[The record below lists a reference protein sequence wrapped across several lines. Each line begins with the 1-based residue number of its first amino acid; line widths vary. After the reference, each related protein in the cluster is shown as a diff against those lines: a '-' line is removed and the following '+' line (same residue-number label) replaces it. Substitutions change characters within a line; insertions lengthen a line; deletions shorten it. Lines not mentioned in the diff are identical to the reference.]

1 MPRYQKAILLYNQR
15 AGQEDAQEL
24 LQKTL
29 AKLAPEIVEF
39 TIIQT
44 LKQGDAEKICLEQSV
59 DIDLLLI
66 MGGDGTVHEC
76 VNGIMKQE
84 GRPTIAILPAGT
96 CNDLSRGLQNETLD
110 EALEAILE
118 GNTQAIDIGQ
128 QNEQYFSNFSGVGL
142 ITEASKEIEE
152 ETKDKFGKL
161 GYVIS
166 AVRSLKEPQ
175 SFSYQLETEEGE
187 TSTGEAVMILAMN
200 GKYIGTVG
208 LFEDNISL
216 SDGFLHLFIIK
227 EAGMTLIKNMYDQ
240 VRMDNGWLND
250 PEGLEILRSTSFKLK
265 TTPSLD
271 IDSDGEQ
278 NEQTPV
284 MYKLHKGELTF
295 ICGMEEANK
304 PLN

>member
-1 MPRYQKAILLYNQR
+1 MPRYQKAILLYNQQ

-24 LQKTL
+24 LPKTI

-44 LKQGDAEKICLEQSV
+44 LKQGDAERICLERAA
-59 DIDLLLI
+59 DMDLLLI

-76 VNGIMKQE
+76 VNGMMKQKS
-84 GRPTIAILPAGT
+84 RPTIAILPAGT
-96 CNDLSRGLQNETLD
+96 CNDLSRGLQNETFD
-110 EALEAILE
+110 EALDAILE
-118 GNTQAIDIGQ
+118 GHTLAIDIGQ

-161 GYVIS
+161 GYLIS

-208 LFEDNISL
+208 LFEENISL

-227 EAGMTLIKNMYDQ
+227 EAGMTLIKNMYNQ
-240 VRMDNGWLND
+240 ARMDNGWLNE
-250 PEGLEILRSTSFKLK
+250 PEGLEIFRSASFKLE
-265 TTPSLD
+265 TFPMLD

-278 NEQTPV
+278 NEETPV

-295 ICGMEEANK
+295 ICGTKETDR
-304 PLN
+304 